1 MGYSIILSFC
11 GLFWIFF
18 GPKIQWKLHRLRG
31 QGGGIRVRGRG
42 RRVPLEPTIIGE
54 RKARLK
60 PTITFGR
67 RVRLGPRTHLTF
79 GRRVRLG
86 PGLGGLGVRDH

>member
-1 MGYSIILSFC
+1 MDFLD
-11 GLFWIFF
+11 FF
-18 GPKIQWKLHRLRG
+18 RPKIQWKLHRLRVRE
-31 QGGGIRVRGRG
+31 GGLGVRGRG
-42 RRVPLEPTIIGE
+42 RRVPLEPTITGE
-54 RKARLK
+54 RKVRLG

-86 PGLGGLGVRDH
+86 RRRIRGIRG